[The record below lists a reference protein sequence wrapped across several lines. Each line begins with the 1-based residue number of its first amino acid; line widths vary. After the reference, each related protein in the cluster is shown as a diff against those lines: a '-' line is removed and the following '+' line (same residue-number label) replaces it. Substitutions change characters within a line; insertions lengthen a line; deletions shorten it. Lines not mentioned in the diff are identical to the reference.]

1 MESATTILSQH
12 ELRRTAAQEGE
23 AMYELMRN
31 LYPIC
36 RSITGAGT
44 VETLKRLQQI
54 IPLRIF
60 NIPTGT
66 KVFDWEIPREWNIRG
81 AWVRNSRG
89 ETIIDF
95 KNSNLHVVNYS
106 APVKAKVS
114 REELRKHVHTLP
126 EHPDWIPYR
135 TSYYHEDWGFCMSHN
150 QLKSLEDDT
159 YEVWIDSS
167 LEPGHLSYGELVL
180 RGTSPEE
187 VLISTHICHPS
198 LCNDN
203 LSGISVATH
212 LALHLQNQKRRYTYR
227 FLFIPGTIGAI
238 TWLSINEMQ
247 VSRIKHG
254 LIATLLGLHGAFTYK
269 KSRIGNAEI
278 DQVAEYVLARDSRE
292 NKIRNFEPYGYDER
306 QFCSP
311 GFNLPVG
318 CLTRTPYGEY
328 PEYHTSAD
336 NLDLVDPATLAGSL
350 HTFTRILDLLE
361 QNKRYVN
368 LRPKCEP
375 QLGKYGLYS
384 KLGGENN
391 VKEYQLALLWVLNL
405 SDGKH
410 SLLDIAQSSSLDF
423 GTLAGAAAKLHKA
436 GLLRELSKE
445 EHEIERV

>member
-1 MESATTILSQH
+1 MKSATTLSQP
-12 ELRRTAAQEGE
+12 ELRQVPAREGE
-23 AMYELMRN
+23 AMHELMRN

-44 VETLKRLQQI
+44 VETLKRLQKI
-54 IPLRIF
+54 IPLSILT
-60 NIPTGT
+60 IPTGT
-66 KVFDWEIPREWNIRG
+66 KVFDWEIPKEWNIRA
-81 AWVRNSRG
+81 AWIRNSRG
-89 ETIIDF
+89 ETIVDF

-106 APVKAKVS
+106 APVKAMVS
-114 REELRKHVHTLP
+114 LDELRKHVHTLP
-126 EHPDWIPYR
+126 EHPDWVPYR

-167 LEPGHLSYGELVL
+167 LEAGHLSYGELVL
-180 RGTSPEE
+180 KGKSQEE

-203 LSGISVATH
+203 LSGISVAAH
-212 LALHLQNQKRRYTYR
+212 LALHLQNQKRKYTYR

-238 TWLSINEMQ
+238 TWLAVNELH
-247 VSRIKHG
+247 VRRIKHG
-254 LIATLLGLHGAFTYK
+254 LIAALLGLDGAFTYK
-269 KSRIGNAEI
+269 KSRIGDAEI
-278 DQVAEYVLARDSRE
+278 DQVAEYVLTKDNRA
-292 NKIRNFEPYGYDER
+292 NKIKNFEPYGYDER

-336 NLDLVDPATLAGSL
+336 NLDLVDPHTLAESL
-350 HTFTRILDLLE
+350 RTFIHILELVE
-361 QNKRYVN
+361 QNRYYLN

-375 QLGKYGLYS
+375 QLGRYGLYS
-384 KLGGENN
+384 SLGGENN
-391 VKEYQLALLWVLNL
+391 VKEYQLALLWALNL

-423 GTLAGAAAKLHKA
+423 STIATAAAKLHHA
-436 GLLRELSKE
+436 GLLRELSAP
-445 EHEIERV
+445 EHAIERV